1 MAQPHDL
8 PLQRAAENTTSSHI
22 TPNSMALIMLLSS
35 SDTLTSMLLE
45 ALVTNFIVAT
55 ISIIVGSS
63 DVKGTMM
70 AIVIPLLLLREYCG

>member
-1 MAQPHDL
+1 MAQPHNL
-8 PLQRAAENTTSSHI
+8 PLQRAAENATSSHI
-22 TPNSMALIMLLSS
+22 TPNSIAIIMLLNS

-45 ALVTNFIVAT
+45 ALVTNFIVAA
-55 ISIIVGSS
+55 ISIIAGSS